1 MAGATL
7 PEFPKGREFE
17 EYVAAV
23 FQAAGYFLERDI
35 TEREEIEILQLD
47 SISTDYDN
55 KPPIIRLIEAK
66 SGDWGFKDIFKIKG
80 WMTYLDIE
88 HGTLITSMDRDRFE
102 SYQNKSKKMGIDLIF
117 IDDPSNF
124 NDWFKIICDAKVIDQ
139 RDVWSWRYY
148 YWLERMILNR
158 TRAQKNG
165 QPSAKRFNA
174 ILDYAF
180 EINSG
185 VFFNDT
191 IAGRVEALYDS
202 YGRNRTLAACCG
214 QEMLGKEF
222 SPEGEQIPQ
231 SIFRDTFYDCKY
243 NEIQSACMVEQY
255 ARLTLLKAVVDYLCY
270 KSTGCIS
277 KADKTIILK
286 LKDKSIEIPLA
297 SFPGRFDIAL
307 NELGKDLYYHR
318 YPVFWQWFL
327 GVFGGF
333 ILKDYEK
340 EEYEM
345 LSNKSGI
352 PIEEINN
359 AFEAWDKLFPNKG
372 GWFREDKNS
381 NIRFLMLYPIP
392 MRGVGANFRRVLYTS
407 DAKYESLKISGTYTK
422 NDLIKWNNAAVQ
434 LLSSSVS
441 VVRKG

>member
-124 NDWFKIICDAKVIDQ
+124 ND
-139 RDVWSWRYY
+139 
-148 YWLERMILNR
+148 
-158 TRAQKNG
+158 
-165 QPSAKRFNA
+165 
-174 ILDYAF
+174 
-180 EINSG
+180 
-185 VFFNDT
+185 T

-255 ARLTLLKAVVDYLCY
+255 ARLTLLKAVVDNLCY
-270 KSTGCIS
+270 KS
-277 KADKTIILK
+277 
-286 LKDKSIEIPLA
+286 P
-297 SFPGRFDIAL
+297 
-307 NELGKDLYYHR
+307 
-318 YPVFWQWFL
+318 
-327 GVFGGF
+327 
-333 ILKDYEK
+333 
-340 EEYEM
+340 
-345 LSNKSGI
+345 
-352 PIEEINN
+352 
-359 AFEAWDKLFPNKG
+359 
-372 GWFREDKNS
+372 
-381 NIRFLMLYPIP
+381 
-392 MRGVGANFRRVLYTS
+392 
-407 DAKYESLKISGTYTK
+407 
-422 NDLIKWNNAAVQ
+422 
-434 LLSSSVS
+434 
-441 VVRKG
+441 